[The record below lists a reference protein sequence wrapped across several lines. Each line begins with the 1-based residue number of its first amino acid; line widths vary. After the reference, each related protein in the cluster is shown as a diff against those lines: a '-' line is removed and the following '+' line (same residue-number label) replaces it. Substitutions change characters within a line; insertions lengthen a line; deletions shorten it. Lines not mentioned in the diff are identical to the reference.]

1 MGRDSKDLVLF
12 TVKGGKLKK
21 LLSLWLVAVR
31 TSWQGVNGGV
41 DVAVVGERIEHLDGV
56 GYGNLLFGF
65 QANRS
70 FFVHKR
76 AKEQFAL
83 EK

>member
-1 MGRDSKDLVLF
+1 MGRDSKDIVLF

-70 FFVHKR
+70 FLYT
-76 AKEQFAL
+76 KERKSKL
-83 EK
+83 L